1 MSRLLCIRWDA
12 ESLVWRVIDMDS
24 REVIESFTHLL
35 DAGWRVQQE
44 ERMAS

>member
-24 REVIESFTHLL
+24 REVLESFTHAM
-35 DAGWRVQQE
+35 DAAWFVQTQE
-44 ERMAS
+44 RAA